1 MNTLIETLQGN
12 NFLLYFFIA
21 AMTLVLCAGGAA
33 MIAFAMYYE
42 QESERKRVE
51 RRTFKTVGGSAF
63 EVQRN
68 DRKDA

>member
-1 MNTLIETLQGN
+1 
-12 NFLLYFFIA
+12 
-21 AMTLVLCAGGAA
+21 

-51 RRTFKTVGGSAF
+51 RRTFKTVGGSTV